1 MRASSSHVSAP
12 PSASDSL
19 PPVEG
24 WFLDDVRPHEPDL
37 RAYLR
42 NRFPSLDPDDVVQES
57 YLRLLRARRPAG
69 LGSGRAYFFSV
80 ARNAARRLFR
90 LRGRLYAD
98 VSVRELPDWRLVE
111 EGPNAAEI
119 TDQRQR
125 LELVA
130 DALDALPRRCAE
142 VMRLAVVD
150 GQSSAEIAARLG
162 LAEST
167 VRVQLARGIARCA
180 GFLRERGALK

>member
-1 MRASSSHVSAP
+1 MARKKIALIGAGQIGGTLALLAARDDLTLIAIDAAAKMLDQARASLADYVA
-12 PSASDSL
+12 
-19 PPVEG
+19 
-24 WFLDDVRPHEPDL
+24 
-37 RAYLR
+37 
-42 NRFPSLDPDDVVQES
+42 
-57 YLRLLRARRPAG
+57 AG
-69 LGSGRAYFFSV
+69 RV
-80 ARNAARRLFR
+80 DFR
-90 LRGRLYAD
+90 
-98 VSVRELPDWRLVE
+98 E
-111 EGPNAAEI
+111 
-119 TDQRQR
+119 
-125 LELVA
+125 A

>member
-1 MRASSSHVSAP
+1 VSAP

-180 GFLRERGALK
+180 AFLRERGALK